1 MVKFI
6 IRIKYD
12 RIDTITKCVCG
23 NVISED
29 VLKEFS
35 SEELQALNDLLDGV
49 ITADGIQ
56 VLENFIEQRAQS

>member
-1 MVKFI
+1 MDEN

-23 NVISED
+23 DVISED

-35 SEELQALNDLLDGV
+35 SEELQALNDLVDGV

-56 VLENFIEQRAQS
+56 VL